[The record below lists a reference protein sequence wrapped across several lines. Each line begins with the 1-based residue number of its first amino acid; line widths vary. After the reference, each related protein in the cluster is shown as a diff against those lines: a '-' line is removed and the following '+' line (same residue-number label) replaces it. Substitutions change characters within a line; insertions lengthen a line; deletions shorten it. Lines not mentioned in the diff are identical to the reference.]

1 MELVRK
7 RQSLYEQTTI
17 RRGATIGA
25 NATIV
30 CGTTIGR
37 YAFIAAGAVV
47 ARDVPDYGFVLG
59 VPGRVAG
66 WMSRHGHRLTDPDE
80 NGLMV
85 CPESGY
91 RYQEKDGALRCLDL
105 DEEAVAGRAAAARAV
120 LGALERDE
128 DVVPV
133 ARVVDVVHVA
143 LLDAPLRQRLAP
155 AHLHQEIPQAST
167 RAFPVSGLAVLAGRR
182 PDSASQP
189 AALAAQARLL
199 FYIRCARAA

>member
-1 MELVRK
+1 MRPVQKAAAARERAILRARPRALSTAPAQAWLRVRV
-7 RQSLYEQTTI
+7 RVRARVRVRVIPATPAPQA
-17 RRGATIGA
+17 RGR
-25 NATIV
+25 
-30 CGTTIGR
+30 GR
-37 YAFIAAGAVV
+37 GRGPSPHLHAG
-47 ARDVPDYGFVLG
+47 
-59 VPGRVAG
+59 GR
-66 WMSRHGHRLTDPDE
+66 L
-80 NGLMV
+80 N
-85 CPESGY
+85 
-91 RYQEKDGALRCLDL
+91 L
-105 DEEAVAGRAAAARAV
+105 DEEGVAGRAAAARAV

-155 AHLHQEIPQAST
+155 AHLHREIPQAST

-199 FYIRCARAA
+199 FHMRCARAA